1 MRDSAPQRLT
11 ERHQAVLRQASA
23 ALRGRLVTLWRM
35 ASGCAVAEAASESD
49 RQLDMIDIDV
59 AGTLQT
65 WGRAVSEGSL
75 WIVCCLAPGRWHVAP
90 VRRDVPAP
98 PPHGVERRSPERLI
112 LELAGLLL
120 GALDRV
126 WAVADQ
132 ATVFLCT
139 ALAVIEVSL
148 GRVQEARGLSTAT
161 RAHLLADLAIISQ
174 AIESALGAA

>member
-1 MRDSAPQRLT
+1 MDRVLSRPGPLARGPGAARRARAAAPWCR
-11 ERHQAVLRQASA
+11 A
-23 ALRGRLVTLWRM
+23 A
-35 ASGCAVAEAASESD
+35 
-49 RQLDMIDIDV
+49 
-59 AGTLQT
+59 
-65 WGRAVSEGSL
+65 
-75 WIVCCLAPGRWHVAP
+75 
-90 VRRDVPAP
+90 
-98 PPHGVERRSPERLI
+98 RSPERLI